1 MLTQLKLTK
10 VLIILSVFNLFGN
23 IHTEANT
30 LSRQAAVTQQ
40 KSKVT
45 GIVEDENGTVV
56 GASIFIK
63 DSSTGTITDSEGR
76 FTLTDVKK
84 GSTLVFSFVGLKTQ
98 EIIWKGESILNVK
111 MVSDT

>member
-1 MLTQLKLTK
+1 M
-10 VLIILSVFNLFGN
+10 
-23 IHTEANT
+23 
-30 LSRQAAVTQQ
+30 
-40 KSKVT
+40 T

-76 FTLTDVKK
+76 FTLTDVKRLD
-84 GSTLVFSFVGLKTQ
+84 TRILFRRFKTQ

-111 MVSDT
+111 MVSDTQDLDEVIVVAYGTAKNQHSQVQPQLSAQKN